1 MSKPSSK
8 SQKINKL
15 QSVLT
20 FAAIDIRR
28 TFRDKTAVFFVFL
41 FPLIF
46 LFVFGGI
53 FGGNN
58 DTSFKIALINESN
71 SEFSKRFV
79 TQAEADKL
87 FKIDKSLN
95 SRDQIDEKMNRG
107 EIDAAIILPQNFGE
121 IAEGGQYPSGEA
133 TVLYTQNNETAGQ
146 TLGSIL
152 TGIFKGIN
160 SQFVQ
165 QSEPFTVKSQ
175 STATESQRRFDY
187 TFAGLLGFSI
197 MGLGIFGPTQVFP
210 QLKKQGVLRRF
221 STTPLRVWQFFV
233 SNVLSAAFMGILSIV
248 LLFVVAVLVFDL
260 NMNGDYISLG
270 LLTVLG
276 VAVLYGIGLAIGGWA
291 DNEQQAAPLANLVTF
306 PMMFLSGTFF
316 PRFLM
321 PEWLQSVSG
330 FLPLTPIVDGARL
343 IITEGKTIF
352 DLGPQV
358 GILAVWG
365 ILVYFVAF
373 KVFRWE

>member
-1 MSKPSSK
+1 MARPGKL
-8 SQKINKL
+8 NKF
-15 QSVLT
+15 QTVLT
-20 FAAIDIRR
+20 FAAIDIKRS
-28 TFRDKTAVFFVFL
+28 FRDKTAVFFVFL

-71 SEFSKRFV
+71 SEFAKQFV
-79 TQAEADKL
+79 SEANTDKL
-87 FKIDKSLN
+87 FEIDKTLV
-95 SRDQIDEKMNRG
+95 SRDQIDEKMNRS
-107 EIDAAIILPQNFGE
+107 EIDAAIILPREFGNVT
-121 IAEGGQYPSGEA
+121 GGQQIPSGEA

-146 TLGSIL
+146 TLSSIL
-152 TGIFKGIN
+152 SGIFKGIN

-175 STATESQRRFDY
+175 STATDSQRRFDY

-221 STTPLRVWQFFV
+221 RTTPLQVWQFFV

-248 LLFVVAVLVFDL
+248 LLFVAAILVFDL
-260 NMNGDYISLG
+260 NMHGDYISLG
-270 LLTVLG
+270 LLTITG

-321 PEWLQSVSG
+321 PEWLQGVSQ

-352 DLGPQV
+352 DLGPQML
-358 GILAVWG
+358 ILTVWG
-365 ILVYFVAF
+365 VLIYVIAF

>member
-1 MSKPSSK
+1 MARPGKL
-8 SQKINKL
+8 NKF
-15 QSVLT
+15 QTVLT

-28 TFRDKTAVFFVFL
+28 SFRDKTAVFFVFL

-71 SEFSKRFV
+71 SEFAKQFV
-79 TQAEADKL
+79 SEANADKL
-87 FKIDKSLN
+87 FKIDKSLV
-95 SRDQIDEKMNRG
+95 SRDQIGEKMNRS
-107 EIDAAIILPQNFGE
+107 EIDAAIILPREFGE
-121 IAEGGQYPSGEA
+121 IPAGQQTPSGEA

-146 TLGSIL
+146 TLSSIL
-152 TGIFKGIN
+152 SGIFKGIN

-165 QSEPFTVKSQ
+165 QSEPFIVKSQ
-175 STATESQRRFDY
+175 STATDSQRRFDY

-221 STTPLRVWQFFV
+221 RTTPLQVWQFFV

-248 LLFVVAVLVFDL
+248 LLFVAAVLVFDL
-260 NMNGDYISLG
+260 NMHGDYISLG
-270 LLTVLG
+270 LLTITG

-321 PEWLQSVSG
+321 PEWLQGISR
-330 FLPLTPIVDGARL
+330 FLPLTPIVDGSRL

-352 DLGPQV
+352 DLGPQMLV
-358 GILAVWG
+358 LMVWG
-365 ILVYFVAF
+365 VLIYVIAF